1 MKAEGEFSI
10 SSLTTITHLVKQNKN
25 NLKKKE
31 QLNTQIKFLKAN
43 SKYIMD
49 LFQSIKVINI

>member
-25 NLKKKE
+25 NLKKEK
-31 QLNTQIKFLKAN
+31 LNTQIKFLKAN
-43 SKYIMD
+43 SKYIMN

>member
-25 NLKKKE
+25 NLKKE
-31 QLNTQIKFLKAN
+31 QLNTQIEFLKAN